1 MDHNLDADWLRCIY
15 EKDIKLWRAWSLL
28 HSICSLEGEKIIY
41 FDSDVKIIDI
51 TGYPNKLEK
60 RKIANSP
67 QKNRQLEGRFG
78 LLSYIVK
85 KINNF
90 FFRILRF
97 EEIFCYIA
105 IRNMNL
111 LGHLVL

>member
-67 QKNRQLEGRFG
+67 
-78 LLSYIVK
+78 K
-85 KINNF
+85 KPV
-90 FFRILRF
+90 
-97 EEIFCYIA
+97 
-105 IRNMNL
+105 NL
-111 LGHLVL
+111 KGDLDCLATL

>member
-60 RKIANSP
+60 RKIANS
-67 QKNRQLEGRFG
+67 QK
-78 LLSYIVK
+78 K
-85 KINNF
+85 KPV
-90 FFRILRF
+90 
-97 EEIFCYIA
+97 
-105 IRNMNL
+105 NL
-111 LGHLVL
+111 KGDLDCLARL